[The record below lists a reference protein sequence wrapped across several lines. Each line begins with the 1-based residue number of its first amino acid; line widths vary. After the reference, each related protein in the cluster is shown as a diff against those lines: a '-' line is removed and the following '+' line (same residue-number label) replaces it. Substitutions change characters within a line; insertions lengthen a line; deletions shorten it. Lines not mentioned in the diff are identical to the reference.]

1 MTPAISAD
9 RGLIQGEVSRVWKT
23 KYFFGRE
30 LTEQKETRLMKWTIF
45 VKIIFS
51 NVFAAPK
58 HGRGPE
64 PQLLP
69 DLQQAVHERRDADGA
84 HEVCPQ
90 GPQRVRRAR

>member
-1 MTPAISAD
+1 M
-9 RGLIQGEVSRVWKT
+9 
-23 KYFFGRE
+23 
-30 LTEQKETRLMKWTIF
+30 IF
-45 VKIIFS
+45 HRQQIFS
-51 NVFAAPK
+51 SFIVIFSHHKSELRMNFSAPK

-69 DLQQAVHERRDADGA
+69 DLQQAVHERRDADGT